1 MKYSKKVWYGEGF
14 KLGVLGGGQLGRML
28 IQEAIDWNVHIYCL
42 DPDPNA
48 PCSQIANNFTNGSI
62 TDYQTVFDFAKD
74 KDVVTVEI
82 ENVNIEA
89 LEEVEKMGVK
99 VFPQPNVLR
108 IIRDK
113 GIQKQFY
120 KEHGLPTSDFSLI
133 NSKEDLSSFDNLSPK
148 VQKLRTGGY
157 DGRGVKVLKSQK
169 DIEDAFDVPCVL
181 EDYIPFEKELAII
194 VARNESG
201 DVNTFPVVEC
211 EFSSEANLVEFLFSP
226 AQVSDSVELKAKEI
240 AINIIESLQMVGIL
254 AVEFFLTKEGELLIN
269 EIAPRPHNS
278 GHHTI
283 ECNVTSQF
291 QQHLRS
297 VLNLPL
303 GDTSLISC
311 GAMLNILGEKGSNG
325 PALYDGMEFL
335 LNEPGVFVHI
345 YGKEVVKSFRKMGH
359 ITLIAPTILELK
371 QKVELIKGKLKAH
384 SA

>member
-1 MKYSKKVWYGEGF
+1 MKDSKKVWYGEGF